1 MEAVLE
7 DRVGLER
14 MQISTDEVRKSLE
27 ELDVRKSAGL
37 DGISNWMRKE
47 CNQQT
52 AGKLSNLINASL
64 LQGKVPMDWRQT
76 SSQYIKEEVKK
87 IHQTTGQGINQDV
100 LREKKKW
107 VKYLE
112 SNNILMSS

>member
-7 DRVGLER
+7 DRLGLER
-14 MQISTDEVRKSLE
+14 IHISTDEVRKSLE

-37 DGISNWMRKE
+37 DGISNWVIKE

-64 LQGKVPMDWRQT
+64 LQRKVPIDWKQT
-76 SSQYIKEEVKK
+76 SSQYIKEGVKK
-87 IHQTTGQGINQDV
+87 IH
-100 LREKKKW
+100 
-107 VKYLE
+107 
-112 SNNILMSS
+112 